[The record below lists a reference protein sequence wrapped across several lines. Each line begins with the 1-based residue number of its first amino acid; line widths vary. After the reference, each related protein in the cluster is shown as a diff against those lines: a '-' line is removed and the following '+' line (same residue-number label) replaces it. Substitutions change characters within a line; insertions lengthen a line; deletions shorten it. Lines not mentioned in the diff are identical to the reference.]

1 MKNGNP
7 LFNILKKISIP
18 KKIILYALI
27 ISALGSII
35 GLLVPWFT
43 GEFVDKLNENLYNYK
58 FLLIIFFVFLLNAV
72 VSGLGLYLLSK
83 FGEKIIF
90 SIRQLV
96 WNHIVYINVS
106 FFDKNESGQL
116 ISRIIDDTKVINNF
130 ISQKFPN
137 AFPDFLTIIGSLIML
152 FVLDWK
158 MTISTFIIIPMF
170 LLFLIPLGQITE
182 KISNKKQNEIALFSG
197 MIGRILSEIRLV
209 KISNTENKESLK
221 GKYHLRKI
229 YDLGIK
235 QAKISAVIEP
245 ISSILILLM
254 IALVLGFGSW
264 RVSNGYITSGNLVAM
279 IFYVF
284 QLIVPVTNLST
295 LLTDYKQA
303 KGASYRIFNIINED
317 IERIDN
323 GNDETPKSF
332 SLKFDNVSFAYG
344 YKNVINNLNLDIPEN
359 KVTAF
364 VGPSGSGKST
374 ILYLISRMYEVTE
387 GSIYV
392 GENPLNNLN
401 LSKWRNKIG
410 YVMQEN
416 FMMNGTIKENILY
429 GVPEKTIKE
438 KDLIYYAKKANCYD
452 FINNLEDGFNTIV
465 GERGI
470 KLSGGQ
476 KQRISIARS
485 LIKNPRLLLLDEITA
500 NLDSESE
507 KKIQDAMTSLMQ
519 NRTTIIIAHRLSTI
533 QKADQIV
540 FLDNGN
546 ITGIGRHKDLYNN
559 HQKYRDFVMNQQV

>member
-1 MKNGNP
+1 
-7 LFNILKKISIP
+7 
-18 KKIILYALI
+18 
-27 ISALGSII
+27 
-35 GLLVPWFT
+35 
-43 GEFVDKLNENLYNYK
+43 
-58 FLLIIFFVFLLNAV
+58 
-72 VSGLGLYLLSK
+72 
-83 FGEKIIF
+83 
-90 SIRQLV
+90 
-96 WNHIVYINVS
+96 
-106 FFDKNESGQL
+106 
-116 ISRIIDDTKVINNF
+116 
-130 ISQKFPN
+130 
-137 AFPDFLTIIGSLIML
+137 
-152 FVLDWK
+152 
-158 MTISTFIIIPMF
+158 
-170 LLFLIPLGQITE
+170 
-182 KISNKKQNEIALFSG
+182 
-197 MIGRILSEIRLV
+197 
-209 KISNTENKESLK
+209 
-221 GKYHLRKI
+221 
-229 YDLGIK
+229 
-235 QAKISAVIEP
+235 
-245 ISSILILLM
+245 
-254 IALVLGFGSW
+254 
-264 RVSNGYITSGNLVAM
+264 
-279 IFYVF
+279 
-284 QLIVPVTNLST
+284 
-295 LLTDYKQA
+295 
-303 KGASYRIFNIINED
+303 
-317 IERIDN
+317 
-323 GNDETPKSF
+323 
-332 SLKFDNVSFAYG
+332 
-344 YKNVINNLNLDIPEN
+344 
-359 KVTAF
+359 
-364 VGPSGSGKST
+364 
-374 ILYLISRMYEVTE
+374 MYEVTE

>member
-1 MKNGNP
+1 MKNNNP
-7 LFNILKKISIP
+7 LFNILKKIDLP
-18 KKIILYALI
+18 KALISCALI
-27 ISALGSII
+27 ISAFGSII

-43 GEFVDKLNENLYNYK
+43 GEFVDKLNKNLFSYK
-58 FLLIIFFVFLLNAV
+58 FLFVLFFVFLSNAII
-72 VSGLGLYLLSK
+72 SGLGLYLLNK

-96 WNHIVYINVS
+96 WDHIIHLNVS

-116 ISRIIDDTKVINNF
+116 LSRIIDDTKVINNF

-137 AFPDFLTIIGSLIML
+137 AFPDFLTIIGSIIML
-152 FVLDWK
+152 LIIDWQ
-158 MTISTFIIIPMF
+158 MTLSTFIIIPIF
-170 LLFLIPLGQITE
+170 LLFLIPLGQLTE
-182 KISNKKQNEIALFSG
+182 KISNSKQNEIAMFSG
-197 MIGRILSEIRLV
+197 LIGRILSEIRLV
-209 KISNTENKESLK
+209 KISNTEKEESINGKTNLK
-221 GKYHLRKI
+221 RI
-229 YDLGIK
+229 YNLGIK

-245 ISSILILLM
+245 ISSVLILLM

-264 RVSNGYITSGNLVAM
+264 RVSNGYISSGNLVAM

-284 QLIVPVTNLST
+284 QLIVPITSLST
-295 LLTDYKQA
+295 LLTDYKEA

-317 IERIDN
+317 RERI
-323 GNDETPKSF
+323 GSPNDEIPKSF
-332 SLKFDNVSFAYG
+332 SLKFDNVSFAYNHD
-344 YKNVINNLNLDIPEN
+344 KVINNFNLTIPEN

-374 ILYLISRMYEVTE
+374 ILYLISRMYDVTA
-387 GSIYV
+387 GNIFV
-392 GENPLNNLN
+392 GPTLLNNLN
-401 LSKWRNKIG
+401 LSMWRKSIG

-416 FMMNGTIKENILY
+416 SMINGTIRENILY
-429 GVPEKTIKE
+429 GMAGEKITE
-438 KDLIYYAKKANCYD
+438 NDLIYYAKQANCYS
-452 FINNLEDGFNTIV
+452 FIAKLENGFDTTV

-507 KKIQDAMTSLMQ
+507 KKIQDAMTSLME

-533 QKADQIV
+533 KKADQIV

-546 ITGIGRHKDLYNN
+546 ITGVGKHKDLYNN
-559 HQKYRDFVMNQQV
+559 HQKYRDFVMNQQI